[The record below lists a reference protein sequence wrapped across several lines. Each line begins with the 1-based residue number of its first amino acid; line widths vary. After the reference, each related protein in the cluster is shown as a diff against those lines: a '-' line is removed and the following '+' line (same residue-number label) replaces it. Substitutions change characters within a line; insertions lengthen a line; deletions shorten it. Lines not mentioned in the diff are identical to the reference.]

1 MVNASTLDRSLSQ
14 LVERKPLMR
23 GWLHAGFAPV
33 VFAAGIVLI
42 VLSGGGTLGLGCAI
56 FALTGVLLF
65 GVSGMYH
72 RAYWPDKMRMLL
84 KRMDH
89 ANIALVIAGTYTPIS
104 LALLT
109 GTQQNLLLWIIWA
122 CALGVVL
129 FRVFWTGAPRWLY
142 TPIYAIMGLIA
153 VFYLPNF
160 WQVSPVATILIATGG
175 AIYILG
181 AVFYGTKRPNISP
194 RYFGFHELFHA
205 CTLVGFIL
213 HYIAV
218 MFAIFAVS

>member
-1 MVNASTLDRSLSQ
+1 MVDASVLDQRLPQ
-14 LVERKPLMR
+14 HVERKPLMR

-33 VFAAGIVLI
+33 VFAAGIVL
-42 VLSGGGTLGLGCAI
+42 VALSGGGTLGFGCAI

-65 GVSGMYH
+65 GVSGIYH
-72 RAYWPDKMRMLL
+72 RAYWPEKMRMVL

-89 ANIALVIAGTYTPIS
+89 TNIALVIAGTYTPIS
-104 LALLT
+104 LALLS
-109 GTQQNLLLWIIWA
+109 GSQQKALLWTIWG
-122 CALGVVL
+122 CAIGVVL

-153 VFYLPNF
+153 VVYLPDF

-181 AVFYGTKRPNISP
+181 AVFYGTKRPHLSP
-194 RYFGFHELFHA
+194 RYFGFHELFHS

-218 MFAIFAVS
+218 MFALFAA